1 MLKEI
6 EADAEESRKE
16 IKELEKADESKKV
29 TPTVSKE
36 TSVVTPLKDTESS
49 DNADLEP
56 LLATNNLQ
64 TDQIITLL
72 QDLIKVTAGKNYNP
86 TPIVPI
92 NVSRAAPSQNVA
104 QTQSPAYQFRSQNR
118 LES

>member
-1 MLKEI
+1 MGKEI
-6 EADAEESRKE
+6 DTDTKEAQKE
-16 IKELEKADESKKV
+16 INELKKADDKKV
-29 TPTVSKE
+29 TSTVSKE
-36 TSVVTPLKDTESS
+36 NSVVTPPKLPESS

-86 TPIVPI
+86 TPIIPI

-104 QTQSPAYQFRSQNR
+104 QTQSPAYQFRTQNR